1 MEEAP
6 WDDVEQV
13 EVRPTLE
20 EEEALREVEYD
31 LVRDLE
37 AHGEDMP
44 YRPTSEEGEDQELDD
59 LDEVGEQPGGGEGDQ
74 QQPLPD
80 PEPEGQD
87 VPPVPLPKTPEETEE
102 QQKVYKMVT
111 MSICLPLASKSASE
125 VLAGTQELFG
135 TLRRH
140 GYPVAR
146 MQGV

>member
-1 MEEAP
+1 
-6 WDDVEQV
+6 
-13 EVRPTLE
+13 
-20 EEEALREVEYD
+20 
-31 LVRDLE
+31 
-37 AHGEDMP
+37 MP

-111 MSICLPLASKSASE
+111 MSICLPLASKSASG